1 MRFHLVGTTDVDD
14 ETNPPDKFSL
24 SQNYPN
30 PFNPSKNIEFKIP
43 ESRFVTLKI
52 YDILGKEAVKLVNE
66 AKQAGG
72 YSINFDASNLPGGIY
87 FYSLTAGI
95 LKESKKMI
103 LLK

>member
-43 ESRFVTLKI
+43 ESGFVTLKI
-52 YDILGKEAVKLVNE
+52 YDILGKEVASLVNE
-66 AKQAGG
+66 NKSAGG
-72 YSINFDASNLPGGIY
+72 YSIGFDASNLPGGIC

-95 LKESKKMI
+95 LRESKKLI